1 MPDPGDNEEAR
12 RLFERVSRYFALLG
26 EPMRVQILHAVCHE
40 ERTVQQIVD
49 ATGASQTNVSRHLG
63 LMWRAGAL
71 ERRRDGAFV
80 RYRVADQTLVELCRT
95 VCVHMAA
102 RMEAEPVVRR
112 QGLGHLIDDWTL
124 ASTAAASPVAAD
136 PLGANPAS
144 TAQAGRS

>member
-1 MPDPGDNEEAR
+1 MTGSGDDEEAR
-12 RLFERVSRYFALLG
+12 RLFERVSRVFALLG

-102 RMEAEPVVRR
+102 RMDAEPVVGR

-124 ASTAAASPVAAD
+124 ASASVSPVPAD
-136 PLGANPAS
+136 SPGASGGSAS
-144 TAQAGRS
+144 RTRRP